1 MPSKFVPVDV
11 YAKGSFFFM
20 AEKDSVVQM
29 YHISFIHESVDTYLD
44 CSRILTVAVSVSLF
58 RLMLVL
64 LLDIDPGAE
73 LLDHMVVLFL
83 VFDSKNFYLSF

>member
-44 CSRILTVAVSVSLF
+44 CSRILAIVN
-58 RLMLVL
+58 
-64 LLDIDPGAE
+64 
-73 LLDHMVVLFL
+73 
-83 VFDSKNFYLSF
+83 DSAMNIGLHLSFQIIALFFDIYSAVEFLC

>member
-44 CSRILTVAVSVSLF
+44 CSRILAIVN
-58 RLMLVL
+58 
-64 LLDIDPGAE
+64 
-73 LLDHMVVLFL
+73 
-83 VFDSKNFYLSF
+83 DSAMNIGLHLSFQIIALFFDIYSAVEFLG

>member
-44 CSRILTVAVSVSLF
+44 CSRILAIVN
-58 RLMLVL
+58 
-64 LLDIDPGAE
+64 
-73 LLDHMVVLFL
+73 
-83 VFDSKNFYLSF
+83 DSAMNIGLHLSFQIIALFFDIYSAVGFLG